1 MNGTLEIKLTCTNH
15 VRLFVNHKQVFTFD
29 KEHPAVCLS
38 LPEGTHHIRMEEEH
52 PLLRPKWWLRTF
64 VPFRFFGHAFFKD
77 RFGEPYPRS
86 SFATAEAVL
95 KLTSDSHLALAFS
108 LHTHDENTGSE
119 NHFLKCEKAHGVS
132 PSSFSDAL
140 LPSVFIYRWLFEKI
154 LPMIVMI
161 LAFSSVTF
169 FGVAPIWLPSL
180 YALISAIRIYFL
192 LKRLEL
198 P

>member
-1 MNGTLEIKLTCTNH
+1 MNSKSKGQLDIKLITH
-15 VRLFVNHKQVFTFD
+15 ASVHLFVDEKQTFTFD
-29 KEHPAVCLS
+29 KDKSAICLS
-38 LPEGTHHIRMEEEH
+38 LPEGKHRIRLTEEH
-52 PLLRPKWWLRTF
+52 RLLRPKWWLRTF

-86 SFATAEAVL
+86 SFASAEAVL

-140 LPSVFIYRWLFEKI
+140 LPSVFISRWLFEKI
-154 LPMIVMI
+154 FVPVRK
-161 LAFSSVTF
+161 
-169 FGVAPIWLPSL
+169 
-180 YALISAIRIYFL
+180 SAMMAHW
-192 LKRLEL
+192 
-198 P
+198 